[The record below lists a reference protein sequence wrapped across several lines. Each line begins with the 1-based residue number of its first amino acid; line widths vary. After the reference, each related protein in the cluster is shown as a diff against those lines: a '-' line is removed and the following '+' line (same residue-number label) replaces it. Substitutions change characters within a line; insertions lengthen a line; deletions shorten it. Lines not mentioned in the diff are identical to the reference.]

1 MNKIYP
7 WKDFITKTLKQL
19 GIYEPTKIQK
29 EAILPLVKQKNV
41 IGVAPT
47 GTGKTLAFLLPIL
60 QNLDPEQNLIQAV
73 IIVPTRELANQ
84 IKTVLLSFI
93 KNNKAIKIK
102 DFVGNTEFDQQIINI
117 KNNPPHILIS
127 TPSRFNQAIDHAV
140 NWNLKSTKYL
150 IYDEIDMMIDQG
162 FFADLI
168 KTQNYLSNANK
179 KLTIA
184 AFSATLHLDVINKI
198 KRFIKNATPI
208 NVSDSIWINEKIK
221 HYLIKNKSLDKLD
234 SLHAVI
240 KNIDPYLCLIFVNKI
255 KDIPPI
261 QNWFEQNQIAFAT
274 LHGKLD
280 KRVRKQ
286 QFNLIKNDQVKYAI
300 VSDLSS
306 RGIDFKA
313 VSHVISWNLPKDD
326 IWYIHRSGRT
336 ARGNET
342 GVSYVFFDPNDEAI
356 LRRLEAKKLVFIP
369 LKINRDLSLT
379 KYKIVKST
387 YKKAQDEAVANEIKK
402 VLISAPKKVQP
413 GYKKKVKQKINKIKA
428 KAKRQAI
435 EAKVKQRLISSY
447 KKKNRKIKSV

>member
-1 MNKIYP
+1 MNQIYP
-7 WKDFITKTLKQL
+7 WKEFIAKTLKAM
-19 GIYEPTKIQK
+19 GIHEPTKIQK
-29 EAILPLVKQKNV
+29 EAIPPLLKQKNL

-60 QNLDPEQNLIQAV
+60 QNLDFAQNLIQAV

-84 IKTVLLSFI
+84 IKSVLANFV
-93 KNNKAIKIK
+93 KTNKAIRIK
-102 DFVGNTEFDQQIINI
+102 SFVGSTQFDEQIISI

-140 NWNLKSTKYL
+140 NWNLKSTKYS

-162 FFADLI
+162 FFSDLI
-168 KTQNYLSNANK
+168 KTQEYIFNANK
-179 KLTIA
+179 KLSIA
-184 AFSATLHLDVINKI
+184 AFSATLHLDAINKI

-208 NVSDSIWINEKIK
+208 NVSDSIWVNEKIK
-221 HYLIKNKSLDKLD
+221 HYLIKNKGLDKLD

-261 QNWFEQNQIAFAT
+261 QNWFEQNQIGFAT

-286 QFNLIKNDQVKYAI
+286 QFDLIKNNQVKYAI

-336 ARGNET
+336 ARGDQE
-342 GVSYVFFDPNDEAI
+342 GESYVFYDPDDEAI
-356 LRRLEAKKLVFIP
+356 LKRLENKRLVFIP

-379 KYKIVKST
+379 RYQLVKPEH
-387 YKKAQDEAVANEIKK
+387 KKRVDDHLTNEIKK
-402 VLISAPKKVQP
+402 VLRSAPKKVQP
-413 GYKKKVKQKINKIKA
+413 GYKKKIKQQINKIKS
-428 KAKRQAI
+428 KAKREAI

-447 KKKNRKIKSV
+447 KKKNRKLKTE